1 MSEEASGIVVA
12 LGEDGVQRITID
24 RADVGNSLS
33 PLARDALTEAFL
45 HADGNAAVRAVL
57 LSAAGTRHFCAGAG
71 LAPRPAGAEP
81 QPMTEKRP
89 GDIARMLQQGWQR
102 LVASVLDC
110 DKPVVAAVKGTAAGA
125 GSSLVLACD
134 LVVMSTEAKLVEAF
148 VHRGILPDSGAIHLL
163 TRIVG
168 LRKATELLML
178 GEPVDAATCERLG
191 LVNRVVAPD
200 DTDVVAEEIAG
211 RLAEASDLEA
221 KGLFEYLQRKRPGVY
236 QDSQLRTFQRRIKV
250 WQAHY
255 GPDKEIFFPQDH
267 VPGEAMQTDFTWA
280 TELNITIQGE
290 AFDHML
296 CHVVLP
302 YSNWGWVIVCQSES
316 MLALRRGIP
325 AALAQLGRIP
335 RFSQTDNSTSATHKI
350 AAGQEVEVTADGEEV
365 TAAHGTRGRKPRD
378 QVGKKASRVAASS
391 VATQSLKALRI
402 VPSISPG

>member
-12 LGEDGVQRITID
+12 LGEDGIQRITID

-211 RLAEASDLEA
+211 RLA
-221 KGLFEYLQRKRPGVY
+221 Q
-236 QDSQLRTFQRRIKV
+236 
-250 WQAHY
+250 
-255 GPDKEIFFPQDH
+255 GPT
-267 VPGEAMQTDFTWA
+267 V
-280 TELNITIQGE
+280 
-290 AFDHML
+290 
-296 CHVVLP
+296 
-302 YSNWGWVIVCQSES
+302 
-316 MLALRRGIP
+316 MLALTKRLLSVSSESGRDRAFEQEAWAQETVSHTADLREGLLSFAERRN
-325 AALAQLGRIP
+325 P
-335 RFSQTDNSTSATHKI
+335 RFQ
-350 AAGQEVEVTADGEEV
+350 GF
-365 TAAHGTRGRKPRD
+365 
-378 QVGKKASRVAASS
+378 
-391 VATQSLKALRI
+391 
-402 VPSISPG
+402 